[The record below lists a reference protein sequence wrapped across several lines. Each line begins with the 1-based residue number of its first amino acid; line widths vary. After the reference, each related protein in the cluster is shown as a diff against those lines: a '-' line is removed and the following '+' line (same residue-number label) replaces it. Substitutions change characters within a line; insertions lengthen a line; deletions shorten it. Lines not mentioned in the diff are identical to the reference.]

1 MRRVVGLAAALACAV
16 PALAQSP
23 AAPLP
28 YTPHLVRTPDGLAIS
43 AQEWGNPGG
52 PAILFIH
59 GYAQAGMSWTR
70 QVTDP
75 ALAARFRM
83 VTYDLRGH
91 GNSDKPVGN
100 EWYRE
105 GRRWADE
112 VKAVIDT
119 IGLSRPVLV
128 GWSYGGRVIGDY
140 LTQHGQAAI
149 SGINFV
155 GAVTSTADPQRFG
168 TAAGLLGGATSDDL
182 ATGVR
187 AIIAFLRACFEV
199 QPTQAEF
206 ETMLAFNSMMPRH
219 ARIGLVGRTADYEA
233 PFRALGIPVL
243 VTHGEKDQ
251 AVRPTMGRYTVEAI
265 PGAQAS
271 FYENI
276 GHSPF
281 WEDAPR
287 FNRELAALVARAAR

>member
-1 MRRVVGLAAALACAV
+1 
-16 PALAQSP
+16 
-23 AAPLP
+23 
-28 YTPHLVRTPDGLAIS
+28 
-43 AQEWGNPGG
+43 
-52 PAILFIH
+52 
-59 GYAQAGMSWTR
+59 
-70 QVTDP
+70 
-75 ALAARFRM
+75 M

-105 GRRWADE
+105 SKRWADE
-112 VKAVIDT
+112 VKAIIEALRLD
-119 IGLSRPVLV
+119 RPVLV

-140 LTQHGQAAI
+140 LTHHGHGAI
-149 SGINFV
+149 GGLNFV

-168 TAAGLLGGATSDDL
+168 PAAGLLAGAVSDDL

-187 AIIAFLRACFEV
+187 AVIAFLRACFEV

-206 ETMLAFNSMMPRH
+206 ETMLVFNSMMPRH

-233 PFRALGIPVL
+233 PFRALTIPVL
-243 VTHGEKDQ
+243 VTHGEQDQ
-251 AVRPTMGRYTVEAI
+251 AVRAAMGRYTVEAI

-271 FYENI
+271 FWPGI

-287 FNRELAALVARAAR
+287 FNRELAALLDRTRR